1 MTTEFAT
8 TDLCDQ
14 HGDAVAVAA
23 PVFRSFGGRRRFS
36 GPVATLRCFED
47 NSFVRSLLEQ
57 DGDGQVLVVDGGG
70 SLRCALVGDQLAAL
84 GAKNRWS
91 GIVVSGCVRD
101 TAALRQCDIGIFALA
116 AHPRR
121 SQKRNVGEPGVA
133 LQFAGLTFRAGEWV
147 YADED
152 GLVLSPTRL

>member
-23 PVFRSFGGRRRFS
+23 PMFRSFGGRRRFS

-84 GAKNRWS
+84 GARNRWS

-101 TAALRQCDIGIFALA
+101 TAALLQCDIGIFALA

-133 LQFAGLTFRAGEWV
+133 LHFAGLTFRAGEWV